1 MTALQLSLL
10 ILALVVIAA
19 VGFVSYRR
27 SEGPRREHRKAP
39 RVDGRE
45 EQLDLLGESSAA
57 GRFDEFG
64 VGEPR
69 RAGGGYSGPKEPAV
83 GAAPQQTQ
91 AASPAAAPTPAP
103 APAAQQEED
112 KIISLFV
119 LQRDGQPIAGTT
131 IHRQLHALGLEP
143 GDRLTYERRVGGVT
157 WFHVANMRKPG
168 VLDPGEADQFE
179 TPGLSLFGLLNSADD
194 PVVAF
199 DDMVETAQRLADAL
213 DAVVLDGERRPLES
227 NGITELR
234 EDVRDWHAKRA

>member
-27 SEGPRREHRKAP
+27 SEGPRNAERKAP

-45 EQLDLLGESSAA
+45 EQLDLLGEGSAA

-69 RAGGGYSGPKEPAV
+69 RAGGGYQAPKPEPSA
-83 GAAPQQTQ
+83 AAPAKPAQ
-91 AASPAAAPTPAP
+91 APAAATAP
-103 APAAQQEED
+103 NPQEEE

-119 LQRDGQPIAGTT
+119 LQREGQPIPGPT

-199 DDMVETAQRLADAL
+199 DDLVETAQRLAQSL
-213 DAVVLDGERRPLES
+213 DAVVLDGNRRPLES

-234 EDVRDWHAKRA
+234 EEVRDWHAKRA

>member
-27 SEGPRREHRKAP
+27 SEGPRNAERKAP

-45 EQLDLLGESSAA
+45 EQLDLLGEGSAA

-69 RAGGGYSGPKEPAV
+69 RAGGGYQAPKPEPSA
-83 GAAPQQTQ
+83 AAPAKPAQ
-91 AASPAAAPTPAP
+91 APAAATAP
-103 APAAQQEED
+103 DPQEEE

-119 LQRDGQPIAGTT
+119 LQREGQPIPGPT

-199 DDMVETAQRLADAL
+199 DDLVETAQRLAQSL
-213 DAVVLDGERRPLES
+213 DAVVLDGNRRPLES

-234 EDVRDWHAKRA
+234 EEVRDWHAKRA

>member
-69 RAGGGYSGPKEPAV
+69 RAGGGHSGAKEPAV

-91 AASPAAAPTPAP
+91 AASPAAAPAP
-103 APAAQQEED
+103 QQEEE
-112 KIISLFV
+112 KIVSLFV
-119 LQRDGQPIAGTT
+119 LQREGQPIPGPT

-199 DDMVETAQRLADAL
+199 DDLVETAQRLADSL
-213 DAVVLDGERRPLES
+213 DAVVLDGDRRPLES

>member
-27 SEGPRREHRKAP
+27 SEAPRSAHRKAP

-69 RAGGGYSGPKEPAV
+69 RAGGYS
-83 GAAPQQTQ
+83 
-91 AASPAAAPTPAP
+91 ASPQPTPSAAAP
-103 APAAQQEED
+103 AQQSQATASAAAPSAQEDD
-112 KIISLFV
+112 KIVSLFV
-119 LQRDGQPIAGTT
+119 LQREGQPMPGPT
-131 IHRQLHALGLEP
+131 IHRQLHALGMEP

-179 TPGLSLFGLLNSADD
+179 TPGLSLFGLLNDADD

-199 DDMVETAQRLADAL
+199 DDLVETAQRLAQSL
-213 DAVVLDGERRPLES
+213 DAVVLDADRRPLES
-227 NGITELR
+227 NRITELR

>member
-27 SEGPRREHRKAP
+27 SEAPRSAHRKAP

-45 EQLDLLGESSAA
+45 EQLDLLGEGSAA

-69 RAGGGYSGPKEPAV
+69 RAGGYS
-83 GAAPQQTQ
+83 
-91 AASPAAAPTPAP
+91 ASPQPTPSAAAPAS
-103 APAAQQEED
+103 QEEE
-112 KIISLFV
+112 KIVSLFV
-119 LQRDGQPIAGTT
+119 LQREGQPIPGTT

-143 GDRLTYERRVGGVT
+143 GERLTYERRVGGVT

-179 TPGLSLFGLLNSADD
+179 TPGLSLFALLNSADD

-199 DDMVETAQRLADAL
+199 DDLVETAQRLAQSL
-213 DAVVLDGERRPLES
+213 DAVVLDGQRRPLES
-227 NGITELR
+227 SGITELR

>member
-1 MTALQLSLL
+1 LTALQLSLL

-27 SEGPRREHRKAP
+27 SEGPRNAERKAP

-45 EQLDLLGESSAA
+45 EQLDLLGEGSAA

-69 RAGGGYSGPKEPAV
+69 RAGGGYQAPKPEPSA
-83 GAAPQQTQ
+83 AAPAQP
-91 AASPAAAPTPAP
+91 AKAPAAATAP
-103 APAAQQEED
+103 NPQEEE

-119 LQRDGQPIAGTT
+119 LQREGQPIPGPA

-199 DDMVETAQRLADAL
+199 DDLVETAQHLAQSL
-213 DAVVLDGERRPLES
+213 DAVVLDGDRRPLES
-227 NGITELR
+227 NAITELR
-234 EDVRDWHAKRA
+234 EEVRDWHAKRA

>member
-69 RAGGGYSGPKEPAV
+69 RAGGGHSGAKEPAV

-91 AASPAAAPTPAP
+91 AASPAAAPAP
-103 APAAQQEED
+103 QQEEE
-112 KIISLFV
+112 KIVSLFV
-119 LQRDGQPIAGTT
+119 LQREGQPIPGPT

-199 DDMVETAQRLADAL
+199 DDLVETAQRLADSL